1 MYTIALRTPTC
12 MAKKD
17 NNDLGKTFTKRVKT
31 DSKKIN
37 KAFEKLN
44 KESEERRA
52 KLGDSLKEFV
62 DNIDKAAR
70 KDVEKLKNI
79 FSDDVDVTVDIDDFT
94 EIDDIVVFRD
104 DDKKEE

>member
-1 MYTIALRTPTC
+1 MYTVALRTQTC

-17 NNDLGKTFTKRVKT
+17 NNDFGKTFNKRVKT

-70 KDVEKLKNI
+70 KDVEKLQNL
-79 FSDDVDVTVDIDDFT
+79 FSDDVDVTVSIDDF
-94 EIDDIVVFRD
+94 ESIDDIIVFRD
-104 DDKKEE
+104 DDKKDE